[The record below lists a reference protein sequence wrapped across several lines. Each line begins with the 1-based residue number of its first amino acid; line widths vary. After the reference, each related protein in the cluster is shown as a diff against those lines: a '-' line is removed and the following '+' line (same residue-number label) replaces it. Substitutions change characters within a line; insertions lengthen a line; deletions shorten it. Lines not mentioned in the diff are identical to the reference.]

1 MMSVWIAVLAVGA
14 ASLAFRLLP
23 LLAVA
28 RLELGARR
36 ADILRHAGAGAIAA
50 FVVLALLGPAS
61 GSGIDATVAVAVA
74 AGGVRAWRGS
84 STMWVVLGGGAAFA
98 IATGLASLL

>member
-1 MMSVWIAVLAVGA
+1 MSVWIAVLAVGA

-23 LLAVA
+23 LLAVE

-50 FVVLALLGPAS
+50 FVVLALLRPGS
-61 GSGIDATVAVAVA
+61 GSGIDGAVVVAVA
-74 AGGVRAWRGS
+74 AGGVLAWRGHP
-84 STMWVVLGGGAAFA
+84 TMWVVLGGGAAFA
-98 IATGLASLL
+98 IATALGTLV